1 MTKAI
6 GGYPELELRKGE
18 HYHKDALCLNTARNC
33 FEYILRAKQYTKVY
47 MPYYTCEVML
57 EPLKKCN
64 VDFEFYHINLE
75 LEPIELYEL
84 KSTEAFL
91 YTNYYGL
98 KQDCVVRL
106 AEKYGR
112 QLIVDNAQA
121 FFARPLKGIDT
132 FYSARKFFGVADGAY
147 LYTDTI
153 LDFQLEKDIS
163 YERMMHLLIRAD
175 VDAESGYADF
185 RKNDDSLNNNP
196 IRLMSNLTE
205 KILCSIDYDN
215 IKRIRRENYILLDT
229 KLSSSNG
236 ISLFLDEE
244 SVPMVYPYFTNKIL
258 LRKSLIE
265 NRIFVAKY
273 WDNVSKK
280 CNMQD
285 VECVLL
291 EQLLPLPINHMSDH
305 ENINRIINIISK
317 YESYNKTLD

>member
-18 HYHKDALCLNTARNC
+18 HYHKYALCLNTARNC
-33 FEYILRAKQYTKVY
+33 LEYILRAKKYTKVY

-75 LEPIELYEL
+75 LEPIELCEL

-106 AEKYGR
+106 AEKYGK

-121 FFARPLKGIDT
+121 FFAKPLKGIDS

-153 LDFQLEKDIS
+153 LDLQLEKDIS

-236 ISLFLDEE
+236 ISLCLDEE
-244 SVPMVYPYFTNKIL
+244 SVPMVYPYLVSNASYRDIFLK
-258 LRKSLIE
+258 
-265 NRIFVAKY
+265 NRIYIAKY
-273 WDNVSKK
+273 WDNVSKY
-280 CNMQD
+280 CD
-285 VECVLL
+285 VDDIEYTLL
-291 EQLLPLPINHMSDH
+291 ENLLPLPINLNND
-305 ENINRIINIISK
+305 EIDILWK
-317 YESYNKTLD
+317 KLL

>member
-33 FEYILRAKQYTKVY
+33 LEYILRAKKYTKVY
-47 MPYYTCEVML
+47 VPYYTCEVMF

-64 VDFEFYHINLE
+64 VDFDFYHINLE

-106 AEKYGR
+106 AEKYGK
-112 QLIVDNAQA
+112 QLIVDNAQS
-121 FFARPLKGIDT
+121 FFAKPLEGIDT

-153 LDFQLEKDIS
+153 LDFQFEKDKS

-175 VDAESGYADF
+175 VDAELGYADF

-205 KILCSIDYDN
+205 KILCSIDYDSV
-215 IKRIRRENYILLDT
+215 KDARRSNYELLDSKL
-229 KLSSSNG
+229 KLSNRMKLRMDS
-236 ISLFLDEE
+236 EA
-244 SVPMVYPYFTNKIL
+244 VPMVYPYLVSNASYRDVL
-258 LRKSLIE
+258 LS
-265 NRIFVAKY
+265 NRIYIAKY
-273 WDNVSKK
+273 WSNISKE
-280 CNMQD
+280 CNIQD
-285 VECVLL
+285 VECVLS
-291 EQLLPLPINHMSDH
+291 EQLLPIPINHMYDNK
-305 ENINRIINIISK
+305 NITRIINIISK
-317 YESYNKTLD
+317 YEH

>member
-1 MTKAI
+1 MTN
-6 GGYPELELRKGE
+6 R
-18 HYHKDALCLNTARNC
+18 
-33 FEYILRAKQYTKVY
+33 
-47 MPYYTCEVML
+47 
-57 EPLKKCN
+57 
-64 VDFEFYHINLE
+64 
-75 LEPIELYEL
+75 
-84 KSTEAFL
+84 
-91 YTNYYGL
+91 
-98 KQDCVVRL
+98 
-106 AEKYGR
+106 
-112 QLIVDNAQA
+112 
-121 FFARPLKGIDT
+121 

-163 YERMMHLLIRAD
+163 YERMKHLLIRAD

-236 ISLFLDEE
+236 LSLFLDDE

-273 WDNVSKK
+273 WDKTLGTDK
-280 CNMQD
+280 CTDN
-285 VECVLL
+285 EYILS
-291 EQLLPLPINHMSDH
+291 ESLLPIPINDMHDNK
-305 ENINRIINIISK
+305 NINRIINIISK
-317 YESYNKTLD
+317 YEH

>member
-1 MTKAI
+1 MTDAI
-6 GGYPELELRKGE
+6 GGYPELELREGE
-18 HYHKDALCLNTARNC
+18 HYHKGALCLNTARNC
-33 FEYILRAKQYTKVY
+33 LEYILRAKKYTKVY

-75 LEPIELYEL
+75 LEPIELCEL

-98 KQDCVVRL
+98 KQDCVIRL
-106 AEKYGR
+106 AEKYGK

-121 FFARPLKGIDT
+121 FFAKPLKGIDT

-163 YERMMHLLIRAD
+163 YKRMMHLLIRAD

-205 KILCSIDYDN
+205 KILCSIDYGN

-273 WDNVSKK
+273 WDNVSRY
-280 CNMQD
+280 CD
-285 VECVLL
+285 VDDIEYTLL
-291 EQLLPLPINHMSDH
+291 EDLLPLPINLNND
-305 ENINRIINIISK
+305 EIDILWK
-317 YESYNKTLD
+317 KLL

>member
-18 HYHKDALCLNTARNC
+18 HYHKDALCLNTARNSL
-33 FEYILRAKQYTKVY
+33 EYILRAKQYTKVY

-64 VDFEFYHINLE
+64 IDFEFYHINLE
-75 LEPIELYEL
+75 LEPIELCEL

-106 AEKYGR
+106 AEKYGK

-121 FFARPLKGIDT
+121 FFAKPLKGIDT

-163 YERMMHLLIRAD
+163 YERMKHLLIRAD

-236 ISLFLDEE
+236 LSLFLDDE

-273 WDNVSKK
+273 WDKTLGTDK
-280 CNMQD
+280 CTDN
-285 VECVLL
+285 EYILS
-291 EQLLPLPINHMSDH
+291 ESLLPIPINDMHDNK
-305 ENINRIINIISK
+305 NINRIINIISK
-317 YESYNKTLD
+317 YEH